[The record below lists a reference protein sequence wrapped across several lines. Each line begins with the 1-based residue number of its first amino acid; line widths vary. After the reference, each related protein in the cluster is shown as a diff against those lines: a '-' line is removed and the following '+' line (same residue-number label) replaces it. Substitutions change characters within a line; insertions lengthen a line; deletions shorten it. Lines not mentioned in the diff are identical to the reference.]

1 MAPEEIGNAFV
12 EQYYHILHQSPEL
25 VCRFYHDSSVMGRP
39 HSDGK
44 MESVTTTQDINEKIM
59 SLDYHNFK
67 SEIKTV
73 DSQNSFNGGVV
84 VLVTG
89 SLLGEGN
96 SSRKFTQSFFLAP
109 QEKGYYVLND
119 VFRLLDETDGP
130 AQPNGVSEASS
141 EAPLTPEKVITE
153 IQDQH
158 ALDSS
163 NAPGEELNDGDQA
176 IAASYPEENSVVGEV
191 ESVEE
196 TVDVAPKEPQPVVE
210 PSNFVQE
217 EPVKKTYASILK
229 AMKDSAGDSPAGSSA
244 PVWVARP
251 NTERP
256 SLAVPV
262 PISAS
267 ETSAPPNNGSSDK
280 EGEADGRSIY
290 IRNLPMNATVVHL
303 EDEFKKFG
311 VIKPGGIQVRSNK
324 QQGFCYGFVEFENSS
339 AVQDAL
345 EASPVM
351 IGGRQCFVEEKRT
364 TSTARSS
371 GRGGRFAPGR
381 GGFRNDGQ
389 RGRGNFGGRG
399 YGRGEVGNA
408 RGWGTSGRG
417 GDSSQHTDQ
426 NGNGRA
432 SRYAGAGS
440 TA

>member
-1 MAPEEIGNAFV
+1 
-12 EQYYHILHQSPEL
+12 
-25 VCRFYHDSSVMGRP
+25 
-39 HSDGK
+39 
-44 MESVTTTQDINEKIM
+44 M

-73 DSQNSFNGGVV
+73 DSQNSLNGGVI

-89 SLLGEGN
+89 SLLGQGK

-119 VFRLLDETDGP
+119 LFRLLDETEVHEDGP
-130 AQPNGVSEASS
+130 ALANGVSEASP
-141 EAPLTPEKVITE
+141 EAPLTPKKEISE

-158 ALDSS
+158 ALDSAS
-163 NAPGEELNDGDQA
+163 APVEQPNNSEQVTVAACAEE
-176 IAASYPEENSVVGEV
+176 SSVVEEV
-191 ESVEE
+191 EPVQE
-196 TVDVAPKEPQPVVE
+196 TTDVAPKELQAVVE
-210 PSNFVQE
+210 PSNLVQE
-217 EPVKKTYASILK
+217 EPVKQTYASILK
-229 AMKDSAGDSPAGSSA
+229 VMKDSMGDSPAGSPA
-244 PVWVARP
+244 PVRAARP

-256 SLAVPV
+256 SPAVSVPV
-262 PISAS
+262 PAS
-267 ETSAPPNNGSSDK
+267 ETSAPPNNSSPDK

-311 VIKPGGIQVRSNK
+311 PIKSGGIQVRSNK

-371 GRGGRFAPGR
+371 GRGGRFIPGR

-399 YGRGEVGNA
+399 YGRGDVGNA

-417 GDSSQHTDQ
+417 GEGSQRTDQ

-440 TA
+440 TS